1 MPSSPDTTTDARRV
15 LMNLIFGSMSA
26 QVVGACV
33 KLGVADAL
41 AEGER
46 TAEEVAAACQTHA
59 GTTNRL
65 LRAATA
71 LGLMVEGEAGR
82 FALTPAGTMLRSTG
96 QGSLSAFARVF
107 TDPVMVTAWHRL
119 DEAVRTGG
127 TTFEQVFGTAFFDH
141 LKTEPELAASFN
153 TAMSQSTHVAAAV
166 LPGAYDFSRFE
177 AVMDVGGGDGTL
189 IAAILSRHEGLR
201 GVLFDTEEG
210 SARAGDVLGGA
221 GVSSR
226 CAIRTGDF
234 FDAVPGEADAV
245 MLKSV
250 LHDWDDERA
259 TTILRHC
266 RKALP
271 EHGRLLVVEPV
282 LPEAVQDAAWPLVY
296 LSDLNMLVNLGG
308 KERTRAEFE
317 ALLSGSGFTVSE
329 VVPLPPS
336 GFCLIEAVPS

>member
-1 MPSSPDTTTDARRV
+1 MSASHNSDIDARRV
-15 LMNLIFGSMSA
+15 LMNLVFGSMSA

-33 KLGVADAL
+33 KLGVTDAL
-41 AEGER
+41 TEGER
-46 TAEEVAAACQTHA
+46 SAEEVAAAC
-59 GTTNRL
+59 GTPTGTMHRL

-71 LGLMVEGEAGR
+71 LGLAVEREAGR
-82 FALTPAGTMLRSTG
+82 FALTTAGSMLRSTG
-96 QGSLSAFARVF
+96 QGSLSTFARVF

-127 TTFEQVFGTAFFDH
+127 TTFEQAFGTAFFDH

-153 TAMSQSTHVAAAV
+153 AAMSQGTHVVAAL
-166 LPGAYDFSRFE
+166 LPTAYDFGRLE
-177 AVMDVGGGDGTL
+177 TVADIGGGDGTL
-189 IAAILSRHEGLR
+189 LAAVLSRHEGLR
-201 GVLFDTEEG
+201 GVLFDTAEG
-210 SARAGDVLGGA
+210 SAEAEDVLGRA

-226 CAIRTGDF
+226 CTVQTGDF
-234 FDAVPGEADAV
+234 FDSVPVAADV
-245 MLKSV
+245 VILKSV

-259 TTILRHC
+259 TAILRHC
-266 RKALP
+266 RKTLP

-282 LPEAVQDAAWPLVY
+282 LPDAVQDAASPVVY

-308 KERTRAEFE
+308 KERTAAEFE
-317 ALLSGSGFTVSE
+317 ALLGGSGFAVAK